1 MTNSRGN
8 RPAEIFGFPV
18 ANRED
23 AAQEVRRRHW
33 CPFMQNTCN
42 KKSRLLNFP
51 FGVCSVEHGGGVRAV
66 CPHRFDERGNLE
78 GVPIVLET
86 IAMHYFGDI
95 NNTVIFSE
103 LTIPNVGRID
113 YVIVRHKPMTR
124 EVDDFTAVEIQS
136 DSTTSTGK
144 LVDGM
149 RDFQQGTD
157 LSLKSYGFNMNT
169 YDSIKRAITQLMNKG
184 IVYEHWGTKCYW
196 VIQEYIYANLVNRYG
211 FKKDGFTSEDASIF
225 ALYDIA
231 PSGGRLRLTP
241 TRYVSTSVEE
251 VYQAMRKSRAMPQ
264 KDEFVRRLNAELRLK
279 LNAPSTI
286 EGTPLP

>member
-1 MTNSRGN
+1 MTNSPGN
-8 RPAEIFGFPV
+8 RPAEIFGFPA

-23 AAQEVRRRHW
+23 AAEEVRRRHW
-33 CPFMQNTCN
+33 CPFMQSTCD
-42 KKSRLLNFP
+42 KKSRLLDFP
-51 FGVCSVEHGGGVRAV
+51 FGVCTVEHGGGIRAI
-66 CPHRFDERGNLE
+66 CPHRFDERGTLE
-78 GVPIVLET
+78 GVPIVLEN

-103 LTIPNVGRID
+103 LALPGMGRID

-124 EVDDFTAVEIQS
+124 EVDDFTTVEIQS

-144 LVDGM
+144 LVEGM
-149 RDFQQGTD
+149 RDFQQGND

-211 FKKDGFTSEDASIF
+211 FKLDGFTQEDTSIF
-225 ALYDIA
+225 ALYDIV
-231 PSGGRLRLTP
+231 PDGGQLRLTP

-251 VYQAMRKSRAMPQ
+251 VYQAMRHNRAIPQ
-264 KDEFVRRLNAELRLK
+264 KDEFVRKLNAELRLK
-279 LNAPSTI
+279 LNAPST
-286 EGTPLP
+286 

>member
-1 MTNSRGN
+1 MTNSPGN
-8 RPAEIFGFPV
+8 RPAEIFGFPA

-23 AAQEVRRRHW
+23 VAEEVRGRHW
-33 CPFMQNTCN
+33 CPFMQSTCD
-42 KKSRLLNFP
+42 KKSRLLDFP
-51 FGVCSVEHGGGVRAV
+51 FGVCSVEHRGGIRAV
-66 CPHRFDERGNLE
+66 CPHRFDERGTLD
-78 GVPIVLET
+78 GVPIVLEN

-103 LTIPNVGRID
+103 LVLPGVGRID

-124 EVDDFTAVEIQS
+124 EVDDFTTVEIQS

-144 LVDGM
+144 LVEGM
-149 RDFQQGTD
+149 RDFQQGND

-184 IVYEHWGTKCYW
+184 IIYEHWGTKCYW

-211 FKKDGFTSEDASIF
+211 FKPDGFTTEDASIF
-225 ALYDIA
+225 ALYDIV
-231 PSGGRLRLTP
+231 PGSDRLRLTP

-251 VYQAMRKSRAMPQ
+251 VYQAMRHNRTMPQ
-264 KDEFVRRLNAELRLK
+264 KDDFVRKLNAELRLK
-279 LNAPSTI
+279 LNVPSI
-286 EGTPLP
+286 

>member
-1 MTNSRGN
+1 M
-8 RPAEIFGFPV
+8 
-18 ANRED
+18 
-23 AAQEVRRRHW
+23 
-33 CPFMQNTCN
+33 
-42 KKSRLLNFP
+42 
-51 FGVCSVEHGGGVRAV
+51 
-66 CPHRFDERGNLE
+66 
-78 GVPIVLET
+78 VLEN

-95 NNTVIFSE
+95 NNTVVFSE

-124 EVDDFTAVEIQS
+124 EVDDFIAVEIQA

-184 IVYEHWGTKCYW
+184 MVYERWGTKCYW

-211 FKKDGFTSEDASIF
+211 FKQDGFTPEDASVF
-225 ALYDIA
+225 ALYDIV
-231 PSGGRLRLTP
+231 PNGGRLELTP
-241 TRYVSTSVEE
+241 TRYVSTSVDE
-251 VYQAMRKSRAMPQ
+251 VYQAMRSNRAMPQ
-264 KDEFVRRLNAELRLK
+264 KDEFVRKLNAELRLK
-279 LNAPSTI
+279 LNEPSTI
-286 EGTPLP
+286 

>member
-1 MTNSRGN
+1 MTSSPGN
-8 RPAEIFGFPV
+8 RPAEIFGFPI

-23 AAQEVRRRHW
+23 EARDVRRRHW
-33 CPFMQNTCN
+33 CPFRQNTCD
-42 KKSRLLNFP
+42 KKSRLLDFP
-51 FGVCSVEHGGGVRAV
+51 FGVCTVEHGGGIRAV
-66 CPHRFDERGNLE
+66 CPHRFDERGAIE
-78 GVPIVLET
+78 GVPMVLEN

-95 NNTVIFSE
+95 NNTVVFSE

-124 EVDDFTAVEIQS
+124 EVDDFIAVEIQA

-184 IVYEHWGTKCYW
+184 MVYERWGTKCYW

-211 FKKDGFTSEDASIF
+211 FKQDGFTPEDASVF
-225 ALYDIA
+225 ALYDIV
-231 PSGGRLRLTP
+231 PNGGRLELTP
-241 TRYVSTSVEE
+241 TRYVSTSVDE
-251 VYQAMRKSRAMPQ
+251 VYQAMRSNRAMPQ
-264 KDEFVRRLNAELRLK
+264 KDEFVRKLNAELRLK
-279 LNAPSTI
+279 LNEPSTI
-286 EGTPLP
+286 

>member
-1 MTNSRGN
+1 MTNSPGN
-8 RPAEIFGFPV
+8 RPAEIFGFPA

-23 AAQEVRRRHW
+23 AAEEVRRRHL
-33 CPFMQNTCN
+33 CSFMQSTCD
-42 KKSRLLNFP
+42 KKSRLLDFP
-51 FGVCSVEHGGGVRAV
+51 FGVCSVEHSGGIRAV
-66 CPHRFDERGNLE
+66 CPHRFGERGALE
-78 GVPIVLET
+78 GVPIVLEN
-86 IAMHYFGDI
+86 IATHYFGDI

-103 LTIPNVGRID
+103 LALPGVGRID

-124 EVDDFTAVEIQS
+124 EVDDFTTVEIQS

-144 LVDGM
+144 LVEGM
-149 RDFQQGTD
+149 RDFQQGND

-211 FKKDGFTSEDASIF
+211 FKLDGFTQEDTSIF
-225 ALYDIA
+225 ALYDIV
-231 PSGGRLRLTP
+231 PDGGQLRLTP

-251 VYQAMRKSRAMPQ
+251 VYQAMRHNRAIPQ
-264 KDEFVRRLNAELRLK
+264 KDEFVRKLNAELRLK
-279 LNAPSTI
+279 LNAPST
-286 EGTPLP
+286 